1 MSRSKSAALQRAWL
15 VSVRRRR
22 GRQCVSIEIEL
33 TVFNDEDGGATRW
46 RIDNR
51 VRGQHLITALEII
64 AARQAQCSR

>member
-1 MSRSKSAALQRAWL
+1 M
-15 VSVRRRR
+15 
-22 GRQCVSIEIEL
+22 SIEIEL